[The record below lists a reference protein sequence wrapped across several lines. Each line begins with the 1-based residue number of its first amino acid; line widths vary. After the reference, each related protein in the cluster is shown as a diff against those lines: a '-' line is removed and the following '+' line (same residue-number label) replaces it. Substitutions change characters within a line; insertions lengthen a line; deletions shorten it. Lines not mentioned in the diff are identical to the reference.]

1 MIKINLLDSVTDRPT
16 GVALVEDRVSSRGVQ
31 TLLLALTV
39 FGLLLL
45 GMVSDYISAQ
55 RNHAAAVL
63 ELENQQRIERQMIA
77 VNKEQEELQ
86 KKTNDIQVRIDA
98 IQKLKASQQGP
109 VAVLR
114 EIKARFDNAPGLYLQ
129 SIEQK
134 GDALTIKGTAPC
146 TRMTPALCEAAVTR
160 FGQSFEF
167 SNGLFGDLHIET
179 VRQVFDL
186 KAADGKQVGAAIANA
201 AAANPATAPATAVE
215 IIRQLPLEVVSFT
228 VKCNYNTAKSSQTP
242 QPPAPNQVAKN

>member
-16 GVALVEDRVSSRGVQ
+16 GVARVEERVACRGVQ

-39 FGLLLL
+39 FGL
-45 GMVSDYISAQ
+45 MVLAMGSDYISA
-55 RNHAAAVL
+55 NSKHAAAQR

-114 EIKARFDNAPGLYLQ
+114 EIKARFDNVPGLYLK

-134 GDALTIKGTAPC
+134 GNELIIRGESPN
-146 TRMTPALCEAAVTR
+146 EASVTR
-160 FGQSFEF
+160 FGQSLEF
-167 SNGLFGDLHIET
+167 SAGLFGDLNI
-179 VRQVFDL
+179 
-186 KAADGKQVGAAIANA
+186 
-201 AAANPATAPATAVE
+201 
-215 IIRQLPLEVVSFT
+215 
-228 VKCNYNTAKSSQTP
+228 
-242 QPPAPNQVAKN
+242 